1 MGRILTCVRSKKAF
15 ERRVRREELA
25 QDAEN
30 IWDNKRFF
38 LGGESCIHIG
48 FANLFTAEDAAA
60 HGRASVLSVAAVFGL
75 DWSVD

>member
-1 MGRILTCVRSKKAF
+1 VRSKKAF
-15 ERRVRREELA
+15 NRRVRREEPA
-25 QDAEN
+25 EDAEN

-48 FANLFTAEDAAA
+48 FANLFPAEDVGA
-60 HGRASVLSVAAVFGL
+60 HGCAPVLPVAAVFGL